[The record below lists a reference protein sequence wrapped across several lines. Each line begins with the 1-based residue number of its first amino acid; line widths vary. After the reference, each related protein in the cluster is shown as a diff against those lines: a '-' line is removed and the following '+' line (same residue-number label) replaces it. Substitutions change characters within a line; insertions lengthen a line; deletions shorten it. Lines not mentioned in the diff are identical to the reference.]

1 MLNILAI
8 GDLFIP
14 GSVMD
19 KGLESLRQ
27 NGAKVTVREWTHPS
41 FSELQE
47 DNIIIEQQGPEAVK
61 PPAELTNDIENYDML
76 IFQFFPLGKDLIDK
90 AKKLKVVGVL
100 RGGLE
105 NVDCEYA
112 ASKNIEVINTPGRN
126 SRAVAEMTVGLLLA
140 EMRNI
145 ARSHY
150 ALKHNQ
156 WRKDYVNKDIIPEL
170 LNKTVGIVG
179 YGNVGKL
186 VAKFLKGFGANIVF
200 YDPYAKPDSDD
211 VKSVDIETL
220 VKTADMITL
229 NLRLTKESYHLIG
242 EKEISMLKP
251 MAIIV
256 NTSRSGVIDEKAL
269 VKALQDKKIAG
280 AGLDVFDN
288 EPPPPDDPILALDNV
303 TITNHCAGTTSES
316 FSNSPA
322 LFAGR
327 FIKSHKHL
335 F

>member
-1 MLNILAI
+1 MNILAI

-14 GSVMD
+14 GKVMD
-19 KGLESLRQ
+19 KGLELLRQ
-27 NGAKVTVREWTHPS
+27 KGAKVTVREWEHPS
-41 FSELQE
+41 FGELQE

-61 PPAELTNDIENYDML
+61 PPADLTNDIEEYDMI
-76 IFQFFPLGKDLIDK
+76 IFQFFPVGKDLIDR
-90 AKKLKVVGVL
+90 AKKLKYIGVL
-100 RGGLE
+100 RGGVE

-150 ALKHNQ
+150 ALKNNQ
-156 WRKDYVNKDIIPEL
+156 WRKDYKNKDIIPEL
-170 LNKTVGIVG
+170 LDKTVGVVG
-179 YGNVGKL
+179 YGNVGRL
-186 VAKFLKGFGANIVF
+186 VGRFVKGFGAKVIF
-200 YDPYAKPDSDD
+200 YDPFAKDVSDD
-211 VKSVDIETL
+211 AKSVDLETL

-242 EKEISMLKP
+242 EKEISLLKP
-251 MAIIV
+251 TAIVV

-269 VKALQDKKIAG
+269 VKALQDGKIAG

-316 FSNSPA
+316 FSNSPN

-327 FIKSHKHL
+327 FVESHKQL
-335 F
+335 FA